1 MKFVFRDKQEKLIVI
16 TVNFTDDVTF
26 NGSRFIEQAL
36 LFIQSLALKRWR

>member
-1 MKFVFRDKQEKLIVI
+1 M
-16 TVNFTDDVTF
+16 DDVTF